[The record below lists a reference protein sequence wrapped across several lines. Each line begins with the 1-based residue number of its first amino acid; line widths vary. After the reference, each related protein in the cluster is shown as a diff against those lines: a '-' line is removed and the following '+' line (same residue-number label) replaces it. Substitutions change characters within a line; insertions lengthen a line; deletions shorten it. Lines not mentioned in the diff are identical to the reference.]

1 MNDHSK
7 FDQPDLESLLP
18 AVPFS
23 RPRPE
28 RLQPPNGISIGVTL

>member
-1 MNDHSK
+1 MNDRSR

-23 RPRPE
+23 RRGFSYQAPRAASRSRRP
-28 RLQPPNGISIGVTL
+28 R